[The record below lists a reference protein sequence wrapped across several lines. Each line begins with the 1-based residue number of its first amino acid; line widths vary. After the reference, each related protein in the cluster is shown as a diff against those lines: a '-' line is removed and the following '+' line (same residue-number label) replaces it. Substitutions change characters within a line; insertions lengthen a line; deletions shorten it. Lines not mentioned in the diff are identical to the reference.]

1 METITRVE
9 TFLVAPRWLFVRV
22 ETSGG
27 LVGWGEASCEGRS
40 EMVRTAVHQLAEYLI
55 GQDPFRIEDHWQV
68 MSKGSFYR
76 HGVILSSA
84 VAGLDQALWD
94 LLGKSVGLPVHVLLG
109 GPVRDR
115 VRVCCWVGGDEPAE
129 VADQIAEVVEEGMTA
144 VKMNAS
150 GRMKPLGTPASLQG
164 VFDRVAAARGVLG
177 ADRDV
182 AVDLHGRFTL
192 ATARRLA
199 RLLEP
204 LSPFFL
210 EEPVAPENSHLIGQV
225 VASTVTPVSTGERL
239 YTRQEFLP
247 VLQSGIAVAQPDLS
261 HAGGISEVRRIA
273 SLCEAFDVA
282 LAPHCPLGPSP
293 WRPVCRWPSPRRTT
307 SSRSRAS
314 GSTTTRT
321 PRCSTTWST
330 GSRSGSSTATS
341 SGSPARAW
349 GSRSTRRVSGRR
361 TGAGTPGATPCGAT
375 TTAGSRNGESGRGL
389 AYAQG
394 DGDRAGIVRGGRRGG
409 GPGPVRRRGR
419 PGRGL
424 SHHAG
429 RRARDRAAGCRGARG
444 MPRRGRDGRHA
455 RRGGGRRR
463 GWGRLRGEPGDHGG
477 DQARGGVGPAGG
489 AGRLHA
495 HGGVRGARP
504 GRGGGQAVPGLGGR
518 ARVPHSPAPADA

>member
-40 EMVRTAVHQLAEYLI
+40 ETVRTAVHQLAEYLI

-109 GPVRDR
+109 GPVRER
-115 VRVCCWVGGDEPAE
+115 VRVYCWVGGDEPAE
-129 VADQIAEVVEEGMTA
+129 VADQIAQVVEEGMTA

-164 VFDRVAAARGVLG
+164 VYDRVAAAREVLG

-273 SLCEAFDVA
+273 SLCETFDVA
-282 LAPHCPLGPSP
+282 VAPHCPLGPLALA
-293 WRPVCRWPSPRRTT
+293 
-307 SSRSRAS
+307 SSLQVAF
-314 GSTTTRT
+314 
-321 PRCSTTWST
+321 
-330 GSRSGSSTATS
+330 
-341 SGSPARAW
+341 
-349 GSRSTRRVSGRR
+349 
-361 TGAGTPGATPCGAT
+361 ATPNHLIQEQSIGIHYNEDAEVLDYVVD
-375 TTAGSRNGESGRGL
+375 REPFRFV
-389 AYAQG
+389 
-394 DGDRAGIVRGGRRGG
+394 DGHVERFTG
-409 GPGPVRRRGR
+409 
-419 PGRGL
+419 
-424 SHHAG
+424 
-429 RRARDRAAGCRGARG
+429 
-444 MPRRGRDGRHA
+444 
-455 RRGGGRRR
+455 
-463 GWGRLRGEPGDHGG
+463 
-477 DQARGGVGPAGG
+477 
-489 AGRLHA
+489 
-495 HGGVRGARP
+495 
-504 GRGGGQAVPGLGGR
+504 PGLGIEVDE
-518 ARVPHSPAPADA
+518 ARVREADRRGHAWRNPVWRHDDGGFAEW